1 MYTHKFEIVLNGYTI
16 EGEITFTPDVLVKY
30 DIPLELP
37 LEQMERINIFFK
49 SMKQL
54 NYLGDM
60 NIKKIE
66 LNEIEV

>member
-1 MYTHKFEIVLNGYTI
+1 MYTHKFEIVLNGYAI
-16 EGEITFTPDVLVKY
+16 EGEICFSPDVCVKY
-30 DIPLELP
+30 DTALELP

-54 NYLGDM
+54 NYLGEM

-66 LNEIEV
+66 LNEI